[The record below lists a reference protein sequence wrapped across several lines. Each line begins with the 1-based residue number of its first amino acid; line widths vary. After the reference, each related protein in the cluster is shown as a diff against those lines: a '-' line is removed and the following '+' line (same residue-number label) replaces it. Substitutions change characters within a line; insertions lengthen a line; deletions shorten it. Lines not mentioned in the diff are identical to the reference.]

1 VNFVLLCE
9 KIEIPMQNKSHLTVR
24 RWGRF
29 HLKSPLFYNPFAV
42 IPLLNVSLLIF
53 IFIVFNSAFV
63 LKPGI
68 NVQLPAG
75 GFQQGALYSSM
86 AVILTQEG
94 LVFYNDERVPLES
107 LADALRSSAGENKSL
122 QLTIEA
128 DARVPY
134 DTIIR
139 VLNMATAAGVS
150 NIFLSVRPTF
160 GEELMP

>member
-1 VNFVLLCE
+1 MNA
-9 KIEIPMQNKSHLTVR
+9 R
-24 RWGRF
+24 
-29 HLKSPLFYNPFAV
+29 LFNNPFAL
-42 IPLLNVSLLIF
+42 IPLLNIFLLVFFF
-53 IFIVFNSAFV
+53 IIFNSAFV

-75 GFQQGALYSSM
+75 GFQQGSLYSSM

-94 LVFYNDERVPLES
+94 LVFYNDERVGLDS
-107 LADALRSSAGENKSL
+107 LADELRSSVGKNKSL

-128 DARVPY
+128 DLRVPY
-134 DTIIR
+134 DKIIR
-139 VLNMATAAGVS
+139 VLNMASSAGVS

>member
-1 VNFVLLCE
+1 METN
-9 KIEIPMQNKSHLTVR
+9 IHQAGQRWR
-24 RWGRF
+24 RFQINARMF
-29 HLKSPLFYNPFAV
+29 NNPFAL
-42 IPLLNVSLLIF
+42 IPLLNIFLLIF
-53 IFIVFNSAFV
+53 FFTVFNSAFV

-75 GFQQGALYSSM
+75 AFQQGSLYSSM

-94 LVFYNDERVPLES
+94 LVFYNDERVGLES
-107 LADALRSSAGENKSL
+107 LADALRSSLGKNKSL
-122 QLTIEA
+122 QLTVEA
-128 DARVPY
+128 DLRVPY
-134 DTIIR
+134 DNIIR

>member
-1 VNFVLLCE
+1 METN
-9 KIEIPMQNKSHLTVR
+9 IHPIGQRWR
-24 RWGRF
+24 RFQMNARVF
-29 HLKSPLFYNPFAV
+29 DKPFAF
-42 IPLLNVSLLIF
+42 IPLLNIFVLIF
-53 IFIVFNSAFV
+53 FFIVFNSAFV

-75 GFQQGALYSSM
+75 AFQQGALYSSM

-94 LVFYNDERVPLES
+94 LVFYNDERVPLDA
-107 LADALRSSAGENKSL
+107 LADALRSSVGKNKSL
-122 QLTIEA
+122 QLTVEA
-128 DARVPY
+128 DLRVPY
-134 DTIIR
+134 DRVIR

>member
-1 VNFVLLCE
+1 MKTAGRRPE
-9 KIEIPMQNKSHLTVR
+9 AEITMQNIMPQVGQRWR
-24 RWGRF
+24 RYQMKARVF
-29 HLKSPLFYNPFAV
+29 NNPFALL
-42 IPLLNVSLLIF
+42 PLLNIFLLIF
-53 IFIVFNSAFV
+53 FFTVFNSAFV

-75 GFQQGALYSSM
+75 VFQQGSLYGSM

-107 LADALRSSAGENKSL
+107 LADALRTSVGKNKSL
-122 QLTIEA
+122 QLSIEA
-128 DARVPY
+128 DLRVPY
-134 DTIIR
+134 DKIIR

-150 NIFLSVRPTF
+150 NIYLSVRPTF

>member
-1 VNFVLLCE
+1 
-9 KIEIPMQNKSHLTVR
+9 MKSNTHQVGQRWR
-24 RWGRF
+24 RFQTNARVF
-29 HLKSPLFYNPFAV
+29 NNPFALV
-42 IPLLNVSLLIF
+42 PLLNIFLLIF
-53 IFIVFNSAFV
+53 FFTVFNSAFV

-75 GFQQGALYSSM
+75 AFQQGSLYSSV

-94 LVFYNDERVPLES
+94 LVFYNDERVGLDS
-107 LADALRSSAGENKSL
+107 LGDALRSSVVKNKSL

-128 DARVPY
+128 DLRVPY
-134 DTIIR
+134 DRIIR
-139 VLNMATAAGVS
+139 VLNMAAAAGVS